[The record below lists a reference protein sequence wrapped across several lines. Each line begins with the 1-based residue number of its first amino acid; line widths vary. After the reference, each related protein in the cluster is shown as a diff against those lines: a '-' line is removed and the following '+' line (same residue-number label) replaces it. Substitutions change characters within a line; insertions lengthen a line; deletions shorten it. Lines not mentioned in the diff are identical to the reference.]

1 MGRIPHSLNAE
12 GMAVVEAVVSTGA
25 VVAEASM
32 EVVAVATFREVAGN
46 FLGVACA
53 AGDRRDVPA

>member
-1 MGRIPHSLNAE
+1 MGRIPHSLNAV

-32 EVVAVATFREVAGN
+32 EAVAAAIFREVVGN

-53 AGDRRDVPA
+53 AGDRLDVPA